1 METKKLIELGF
12 VKSNIFQGLD
22 SYMITKDHHEYVY
35 NVKKDTDIFD
45 CSYIQIQYQDDA
57 IYLNSTDEF
66 LKVFNSENP
75 WRLARQIGEVCYE

>member
-12 VKSNIFQGLD
+12 VKSNIFPGFD

-57 IYLNSTDEF
+57 IYLNSTDDF
-66 LKVFNSENP
+66 LNVFNSDNP
-75 WRLARQIGEVCYE
+75 WTLARKIGEVCYE